1 MKDWIN
7 IEYSNK
13 HVTAHGGMSLLKRFL
28 DRTGISNYISS
39 YGLPESGSNA
49 GYSSVEI
56 LEAFWISIW
65 LGANRFSHTS
75 VLQHDKVLQKI
86 FGFKRAPSNDT
97 YRRFFQK
104 FNLELSSNFFN
115 DLFGWMFSHLQL
127 DYFTLDVDSSV
138 WTRYG
143 KQQGARKGYNA
154 KKRGRPSHHPLIA
167 FVSEL
172 KMVANFWL
180 RPGNCSSA
188 NNIINFLEE
197 TFANLAGKTVGL
209 FRADSGFY
217 QKNVMEW
224 LESKTIDYVIA
235 IKMYP
240 VLKDAIKDKVKWIE
254 HADGIWIGELIY
266 KGVDWTEERRV
277 VVIKQHIE
285 KRPEAPGKLLFPDDE
300 VYRNFRYS
308 AYVTNMKLSSELIWE
323 LYRKRGDAENR
334 IKELEY
340 DFGADNFCMQDFY
353 ATEAALR
360 SVMIAYNLMA
370 IFKLTVL
377 QSKVNE
383 RLTTVRLKCFSIG
396 SWIVKSG
403 RNEVLKMS
411 VAMKNRVWMDGLF
424 LNSSNFTWDKVK
436 VY

>member
-1 MKDWIN
+1 MQDWLN
-7 IEYSNK
+7 FEYSNK
-13 HVTAHGGMSLLKRFL
+13 QVTAHGGMSLVKRFL
-28 DRTGISNYISS
+28 DRTAIKEKIAS

-49 GYSSVEI
+49 GYTVVEMF
-56 LEAFWISIW
+56 ESFWISIW

-86 FGFKRAPSNDT
+86 FGLRRAPSNDT

-104 FNLELSSNFFN
+104 FDLETGSNFFKQMYS
-115 DLFGWMFSHLQL
+115 WMFAQL
-127 DYFTLDVDSSV
+127 NFDHFTLDVDSSV

-143 KQQGARKGYNA
+143 KQEGAKKGYNS
-154 KKRGRPSHHPLIA
+154 KKRGRASHHPIIA
-167 FVSEL
+167 FVAEM

-180 RPGNCSSA
+180 RPGNTGSS
-188 NNIINFLEE
+188 NNIIAFLED
-197 TFANLAGKTVGL
+197 TFEILKGKTVGL

-217 QKNVMEW
+217 QRDVMEW
-224 LESKTIDYVIA
+224 LEARKTDFVIA

-240 VLKDAIKDKVKWIE
+240 NLKDGMKENIKWVE
-254 HADGIWIGELIY
+254 HAEGIYIGEFMY
-266 KGVDWTEERRV
+266 QGQDWAEARRIV
-277 VVIKQHIE
+277 VVKQHIE
-285 KRPEAPGKLLFPDDE
+285 IRPEAPGKLIFPDDE
-300 VYRNFRYS
+300 VYRSYRYS
-308 AYVTNMKLSSELIWE
+308 AYVTNMKLSAPLVWE

-360 SVMIAYNLMA
+360 TVMLGYNLMA
-370 IFKLTVL
+370 LFKLTVL
-377 QSKVNE
+377 QSKTNE

-424 LNSSNFTWDKVK
+424 FNSSNFQWQNVK
-436 VY
+436 TY

>member
-1 MKDWIN
+1 MQEWLN

-13 HVTAHGGMSLLKRFL
+13 QVTAHGGISLLKRFL
-28 DRTGISNYISS
+28 DKTGIREKIID
-39 YGLPESGSNA
+39 YGLTESGSNA
-49 GYSSVEI
+49 GYSVIEMFES
-56 LEAFWISIW
+56 FWISIW
-65 LGANRFSHTS
+65 LGANRFSHAS

-86 FGFKRAPSNDT
+86 FGLKRAPSNDT

-104 FNLELSSNFFN
+104 FDLETGSNFFKEMYS
-115 DLFGWMFSHLQL
+115 WMFSQL
-127 DYFTLDVDSSV
+127 KFDHFTLDVDSSV

-143 KQQGARKGYNA
+143 KQEGAKKGYNA
-154 KKRGRPSHHPLIA
+154 KKRGRASHHPIIA
-167 FVSEL
+167 FVAEM

-180 RPGNCSSA
+180 RPGNTGSS
-188 NNIINFLEE
+188 NNIIAFLED
-197 TFANLAGKTVGL
+197 TFQILANKTVGL

-224 LESKTIDYVIA
+224 LEARKTDYVIA

-240 VLKDAIKDKVKWIE
+240 NLKDQMKENIKWVE
-254 HADGIWIGELIY
+254 HADGIFIGEFMY
-266 KGVDWTEERRV
+266 HGQDWAEARRIV
-277 VVIKQHIE
+277 VVKQHIE
-285 KRPEAPGKLLFPDDE
+285 IRPEAPGKLIFPDDE
-300 VYRNFRYS
+300 IYRSYRYS
-308 AYVTNMKLSSELIWE
+308 AYVTNMKLSSPLVWE

-360 SVMIAYNLMA
+360 TVMLSYNLMA
-370 IFKLTVL
+370 LFKLTVL

-424 LNSSNFTWDKVK
+424 LNSSNFCWQNVK
-436 VY
+436 TY